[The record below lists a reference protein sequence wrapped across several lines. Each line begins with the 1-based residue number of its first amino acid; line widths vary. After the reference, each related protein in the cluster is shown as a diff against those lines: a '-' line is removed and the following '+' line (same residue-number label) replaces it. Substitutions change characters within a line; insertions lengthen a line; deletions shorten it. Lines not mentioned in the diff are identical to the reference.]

1 MKCSRFDPD
10 AAAAYERLQRP
21 GDARLLDALNDALDA
36 LGADPGD
43 KRCRVRSFGG
53 GLWGIPVR
61 GRDDDWLLI
70 WEQDQEGTV
79 IRYLGTDPFA

>member
-1 MKCSRFDPD
+1 M
-10 AAAAYERLQRP
+10 
-21 GDARLLDALNDALDA
+21 LDALNDALDA
-36 LGADPGD
+36 LEADPGD